1 MAESEYELVVIGSGP
16 AGHHAAIQA
25 AKLGRRAAI
34 VERLSCVGGVCIN
47 TGTIPSKTLR
57 EAVLYLSGFQQRGLY
72 GYSYRVKQN
81 ITIQDLMFRCHH
93 VIEKENDVYR
103 NQFARNGVDLLEGQA
118 SFVDPHTIKVE
129 GVGPPALV
137 RAERFV
143 IATGTVPAVS
153 LDVPI
158 DGTSIIDADGIFN
171 LPKIPATMI
180 VVGAGVVGMEYACMF
195 STLGAMVTVVDGRK
209 RLLEFVDGEIIE
221 ALMYH
226 MRENRVT
233 FRCGETVER
242 VERDLS
248 GGVTAHL
255 QSRKTLH
262 ADVLLYAV
270 GRHGNTAALN
280 LAAAGLE
287 RDGRGRLKV
296 DGNFRTAVPHI
307 FAAGDVVGFPSLA
320 SVSMEQGRVASA
332 NSFGLGQLFWHSDG
346 DHAGPLPVRALHDP
360 RDFLRRAHG
369 RGTDHGRRALRGR
382 HGALSRDRAR
392 PDHRRHDRTAQADL
406 PQRDGGAARCPR
418 DR

>member
-1 MAESEYELVVIGSGP
+1 MTEYELIVIGSGP

-25 AKLGRRAAI
+25 AKLGRRVAL

-72 GYSYRVKQN
+72 GHSYRVKQT

-93 VIEKENDVYR
+93 VIQKENDVYR
-103 NQFARNGVDLLEGQA
+103 SQFARNGVDVLEGHA
-118 SFVDPHTIKVE
+118 SFVDPHTIKIEAE
-129 GVGPPALV
+129 GAATLI

-153 LDVPI
+153 PDVPI
-158 DGTSIIDADGIFN
+158 DGATIIDADGIFN
-171 LPKIPATMI
+171 LPQIPATMI
-180 VVGAGVVGMEYACMF
+180 VVGAGVIGMEYACIF

-233 FRCGETVER
+233 FRAGESVER
-242 VERDLS
+242 VERDPS

-255 QSRKTLH
+255 KSRKTLH

-270 GRHGNTAALN
+270 GRYGNTAALN

-287 RDGRGRLKV
+287 ADERGRLKV
-296 DGNFRTAVPHI
+296 GPDFRTAVPHI

-332 NSFGLGQLFWHSDG
+332 NAFGIPTVTVPALFPYG
-346 DHAGPLPVRALHDP
+346 IYTIPEI
-360 RDFLRRAHG
+360 
-369 RGTDHGRRALRGR
+369 
-382 HGALSRDRAR
+382 
-392 PDHRRHDRTAQADL
+392 
-406 PQRDGGAARCPR
+406 
-418 DR
+418 